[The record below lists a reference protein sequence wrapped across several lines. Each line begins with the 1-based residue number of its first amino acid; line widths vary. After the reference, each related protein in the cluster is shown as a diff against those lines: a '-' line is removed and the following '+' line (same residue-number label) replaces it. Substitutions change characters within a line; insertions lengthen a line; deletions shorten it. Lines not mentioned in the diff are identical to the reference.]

1 MAKYMVRIWERHAQ
15 GRAER
20 LRALPPIVP
29 VVFYH
34 GEAGWS
40 VADGLGAMIA
50 TDDPDLIFLPGERYI
65 LRELAALP
73 VGELSSDA
81 ALRSGLIAL
90 TRRAVESAEMM
101 AEGLAGNEPLQ
112 EQVLVYILL
121 TYPDAEMDA
130 LQANMGAAGAGG
142 MEAMMGTIAEA
153 LMERGKAEGLEL
165 GKAEG
170 LELGKAEG
178 LTRIMERRFGP
189 LSSTVRDRIAAAG
202 PDELDAW
209 LDRVLDADSPEE
221 VFDGSSRH

>member
-1 MAKYMVRIWERHAQ
+1 
-15 GRAER
+15 
-20 LRALPPIVP
+20 
-29 VVFYH
+29 
-34 GEAGWS
+34 
-40 VADGLGAMIA
+40 MIA

-65 LRELAALP
+65 LRELSALP

-90 TRRAVESAEMM
+90 TRRAMEFLEMM
-101 AEGLAGNEPLQ
+101 AEGLAGREPLQ
-112 EQVLVYILL
+112 EQVVKYILH
-121 TYPDAEMDA
+121 TYPDADIDA
-130 LQANMGAAGAGG
+130 VQANMGAAGVGG

-170 LELGKAEG
+170 LKQGEARGLERGKAEI
-178 LTRIMERRFGP
+178 LTRIMDRRFGP

-221 VFDGSSRH
+221 VFDGSGRH